1 MSAAGAD
8 WVLGERWRAAVPGAL
23 LRLGGESLRYL
34 IVSTVA
40 LGCDV
45 AVYAGLLLS
54 GTRAAAA
61 GAVGYA
67 IGLIVHYA
75 LSARWVFPDA
85 KGTRRTAPTLVK
97 FVATGLIG
105 LATTAAIIDGL
116 TRNHVAD
123 AFSAKGAAV
132 VTAYVIV
139 FLLRRTYVFA
149 AGARSHENRAVE
161 RTIVKTS

>member
-1 MSAAGAD
+1 MSATEAD
-8 WVLGERWRAAVPGAL
+8 SMLGERWRAAVPIGL
-23 LRLGGESLRYL
+23 LRLGGESIRYL
-34 IVSTVA
+34 AVSAVA

-45 AVYAGLLLS
+45 AVYAGLVS
-54 GTRAAAA
+54 GGTRAAAA

-97 FVATGLIG
+97 FVATGFIG

-116 TRNHVAD
+116 TRNHVAG
-123 AFSAKGAAV
+123 AFSAKAAAV

-149 AGARSHENRAVE
+149 AGTRSHETARL
-161 RTIVKTS
+161 SGQS